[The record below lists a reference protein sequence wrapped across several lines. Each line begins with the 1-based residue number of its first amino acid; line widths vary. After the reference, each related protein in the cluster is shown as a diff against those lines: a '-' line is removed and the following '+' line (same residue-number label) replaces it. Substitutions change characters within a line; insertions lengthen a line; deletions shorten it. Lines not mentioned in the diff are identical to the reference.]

1 MHIHSLQHVS
11 FENPG
16 TILEW
21 ISENNHTISYT
32 YFFEENPVL
41 PALDSFDALL
51 ILGGYMNV
59 NEEENFPWLK
69 AEKTFIKEVIPTNKK
84 IFGICL
90 GSQLLADALGAKV
103 TQGSEK
109 EIGFFPITFSNEAKS
124 NSIFNQ
130 FENETTVFHWH
141 GDTFEIPDNAFQVAS
156 SDAFENQGFM
166 IENRILAFQFHIEMD
181 EKIIEALIENEPKE
195 LNEKGNYIQTAE
207 MIKSNFKNLNQ
218 NKIDFFK
225 LLDNFFI
232 DEL

>member
-1 MHIHSLQHVS
+1 MHIHCLQHVS

-41 PALDSFDALL
+41 PTLDSFNALL

-59 NEEENFPWLK
+59 NEEEKFPWLK
-69 AEKTFIKEVIPTNKK
+69 SEKAFIKEVIETNKK

-90 GSQLLADALGAKV
+90 GSQILATVLGAKV
-103 TQGSEK
+103 VQGSEK
-109 EIGFFPITFSNEAKS
+109 EIGFFPITFSSEAKN
-124 NSIFNQ
+124 NSIFNHFQ
-130 FENETTVFHWH
+130 NETTVFHWH
-141 GDTFEIPDNAFQVAS
+141 GDTFEIPEKAIRIAS
-156 SDAFENQGFM
+156 SSTYENQGFM

-181 EKIIEALIENEPKE
+181 KNIIESLIENELEE
-195 LNEKGNYIQTAE
+195 LNEKGNYIQNANE
-207 MIKSNFKNLNQ
+207 IRSNFKNLKQ

-225 LLDNFFI
+225 LLDKFFT
-232 DEL
+232 DAL

>member
-1 MHIHSLQHVS
+1 MHIHCLQHVS

-21 ISENNHTISYT
+21 ISQNNHTISYT
-32 YFFEENPVL
+32 NFFEDNPIL
-41 PALDSFDALL
+41 PTLDSFDILL

-59 NEEENFPWLK
+59 NEEEKFPWLK
-69 AEKTFIKEVIPTNKK
+69 VEKTFIKQVIEIEKK

-103 TQGSEK
+103 TQSAEK
-109 EIGFFPITFSNEAKS
+109 EIGFFPIRFSSEAKS
-124 NSIFNQ
+124 NSIFNHFQ
-130 FENETTVFHWH
+130 SETTVFHWH
-141 GDTFEIPDNAFQVAS
+141 GDTFEIPKNAVRVAS
-156 SDAFENQGFM
+156 SKASENQGFM
-166 IENRILAFQFHIEMD
+166 IENQILAFQFHIEMD
-181 EKIIEALIENEPKE
+181 EKIIEALIENEPEE
-195 LNEKGNYIQTAE
+195 LNEKGNYIQNAVE
-207 MIKSNFKNLNQ
+207 IRKNYNILNQ